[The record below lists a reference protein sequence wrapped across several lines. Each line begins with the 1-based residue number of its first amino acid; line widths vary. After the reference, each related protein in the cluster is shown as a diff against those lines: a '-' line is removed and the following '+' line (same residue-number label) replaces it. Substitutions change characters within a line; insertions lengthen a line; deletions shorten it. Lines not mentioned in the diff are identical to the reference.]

1 VAIKAHTSIDGI
13 SAGQSNSA
21 SVGVSLGNAGG
32 GTGPTPAILTIEDC
46 RLDLAAHVFVDGS
59 GREVPLSRAELSL
72 LAVFVGSPR
81 KVLSRDQLRRAVVG
95 RGAGPDDATAGAAT
109 SRVVESRGGISPPR
123 APRTVREPLDSYG
136 SRCSAVAMT

>member
-21 SVGVSLGNAGG
+21 TVGVSLGNAGG

-109 SRVVESRGGISPPR
+109 SRVDPKQPWGEPKPASTGPSPNSYIGSGGRPP
-123 APRTVREPLDSYG
+123 AFGL
-136 SRCSAVAMT
+136 